1 MNATTGKNATPV
13 TVIGLGLMGAALASA
28 LLDRDH
34 PTTVW
39 NRSPQKAGP
48 LAARGARVAA
58 TPAEAVAAS
67 DLVLACV
74 LDYDALRTVLGP
86 VAEAGGLA
94 GKALVNLT
102 SGAPE
107 QAEEMARWAASHGAD
122 YLDGGIMTTPPGV
135 GSPEMMFL
143 YSGSEAVF
151 EAHRATLAALG
162 DPLHLGTEPGLAS
175 LYDSA
180 LLGLMWAAFTGWLH
194 GTALVTSQGTSA
206 EAFTQVALRWLNGAV
221 NVFLSTYA
229 PQVDA
234 GKYPGD
240 DATVD
245 VQIAAIDH
253 LIHAAKA
260 RGIDNGLPE
269 LLKATME
276 RTAAAGHGGDSYAS
290 VIEVLRGT
298 TPK

>member
-1 MNATTGKNATPV
+1 MNATTSKNATPV

-28 LLDRDH
+28 LLDRGH

-39 NRSPQKAGP
+39 NRSPQKAEP

-58 TPAEAVAAS
+58 TPEEAVAAS
-67 DLVLACV
+67 GLVLACV
-74 LDYDALRTVLGP
+74 LDYDALRAVLEP
-86 VAEAGGLA
+86 VAEAGGLT
-94 GKALVNLT
+94 GKSLVNLT

-107 QAEEMARWAASHGAD
+107 QAEEMARWAASHGAE

-151 EAHRATLAALG
+151 EAHRSTLAALG

-180 LLGLMWAAFTGWLH
+180 LLGLMWATFTGWLH

-206 EAFTQVALRWLNGAV
+206 EDYTRVALRWLNGAV

-245 VQIAAIDH
+245 VQIAAIEH
-253 LIHAAKA
+253 LIHAAEA
-260 RGIDNGLPE
+260 RGIDNSLPE
-269 LLKATME
+269 LLKSTME
-276 RTAAAGHGGDSYAS
+276 RTAAAGHGQDSYGS

-298 TPK
+298 SRK